1 MKHMEKSVLSFTKL
15 ILICYIFMSINDML
29 LKDYKR
35 VAIISQYKNNHLKV
49 VSNKIVIFV
58 SNFKS

>member
-1 MKHMEKSVLSFTKL
+1 
-15 ILICYIFMSINDML
+15 MSIRKNTKYDML